1 MKNTRILA
9 AALAMTVA
17 AAGLSACT
25 NSQKDSETG
34 AVDTA
39 TSVKV
44 TAPATTAATEATEST
59 KSTAATE
66 AAEAGLETEENEIML
81 SDEATAETAVVTSEV
96 VVN

>member
-44 TAPATTAATEATEST
+44 TAPATTTSTEATEST
-59 KSTAATE
+59 ESTA
-66 AAEAGLETEENEIML
+66 AAEAGLETEETEIML